1 MSASG
6 PGWLWS
12 RLRARE
18 AFNRRTDNVNLNNHR
33 EAPGTHSHR
42 GWTHSLSPGCAH
54 LSSGFWMDV
63 TPSPSLLSVSL
74 SHSLPDRRVCP
85 ELLLSVE
92 QCPYLWSPCML
103 GGQSPG
109 TGSSAPSSG
118 SASTSG
124 SSFITGNTSQDL
136 PLFPATN
143 CTSQMMLWCGGRGSI
158 SLGEPS
164 TPLCSPWHFYN
175 PSSGSWV
182 GWQPQPSPLTTCW
195 FMVDT
200 SPPPELPGATATV
213 PHEGLLWWHAPAK
226 PTPPGI
232 LFLYF
237 FKESKIFQLQCGD
250 AV

>member
-92 QCPYLWSPCML
+92 QCPYLWSASVNPSLHAGRAEPRDWQLCTILRQCQHLWQQLHHWEHIPGFATFPCNQLHIPDDAVVWRERQHLPRRAQHPIVQPLAFLQPQFRVL
-103 GGQSPG
+103 GGMAA
-109 TGSSAPSSG
+109 SA
-118 SASTSG
+118 
-124 SSFITGNTSQDL
+124 
-136 PLFPATN
+136 
-143 CTSQMMLWCGGRGSI
+143 
-158 SLGEPS
+158 
-164 TPLCSPWHFYN
+164 
-175 PSSGSWV
+175 
-182 GWQPQPSPLTTCW
+182 QPT
-195 FMVDT
+195 D
-200 SPPPELPGATATV
+200 
-213 PHEGLLWWHAPAK
+213 HLLVHA
-226 PTPPGI
+226 
-232 LFLYF
+232 
-237 FKESKIFQLQCGD
+237 
-250 AV
+250 